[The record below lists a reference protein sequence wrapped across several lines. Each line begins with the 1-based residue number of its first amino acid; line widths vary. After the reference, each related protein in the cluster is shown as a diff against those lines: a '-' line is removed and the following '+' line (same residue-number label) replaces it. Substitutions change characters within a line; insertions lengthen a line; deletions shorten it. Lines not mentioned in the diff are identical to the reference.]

1 MDSLYLMIRDE
12 LLLLIKNKTYREG
25 EMIPS
30 EEELAE
36 FYGVSRPTVR
46 RGIGL
51 LVDMGYLEKRPRHGT
66 YVCSPK
72 IDQGFPTS
80 LRSFDEE
87 MQRSDRVPRTQV
99 ILSKKSRAT
108 SEIARI
114 LEIEEGASV
123 FKLVRLRYADETPNV
138 LVSSYVPADLFP
150 NVAEADFARAS
161 LYAYFDSQGKPVQS
175 AKRRLEV
182 IKADAPLAALLD
194 VAQGD
199 PIYRFYTTARTGSD
213 RVVEYSTACYRGESN
228 AFEFT
233 AGLTRVDN
241 PHA

>member
-51 LVDMGYLEKRPRHGT
+51 LVDMGYLEKRLRHGT

-182 IKADAPLAALLD
+182 IKAGCASGCPSRRCAGRSHLPLLHYGPHG
-194 VAQGD
+194 VRSSGG
-199 PIYRFYTTARTGSD
+199 I
-213 RVVEYSTACYRGESN
+213 STACYRGESN